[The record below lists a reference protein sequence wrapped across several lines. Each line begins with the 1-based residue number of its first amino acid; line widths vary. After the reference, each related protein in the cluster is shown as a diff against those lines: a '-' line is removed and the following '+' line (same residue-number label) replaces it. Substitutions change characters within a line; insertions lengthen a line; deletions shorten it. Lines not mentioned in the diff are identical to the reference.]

1 MKFLPLIWRNLARN
15 KLRTALTAG
24 AIALAVALV
33 CLLLTMPG
41 GLDRI
46 LNDIASNT
54 RVVVLNE
61 AGLVYP
67 LPYAYLQKVRAMEG
81 VVAAASWTWYGGVFR
96 AEKGVEF
103 PNFAVEPE
111 PIGVVWEDW
120 GIAPE
125 QLEAFRRQR
134 DAAIVGRGT
143 LRQQGWR
150 SGDRIT
156 LQGSVYPVDLE
167 FQIVGEIPDDQA
179 PHLWFQREYLDQA
192 LRAAGRGG
200 LDHLGTIWVRVDD
213 PEQVGPLMARID
225 AAFRNSEAQTTSETE
240 KSYFANFFGALE
252 GFVTVILIVTGL
264 VALCIVF
271 IAANTASMAV
281 RERMGE
287 IAVLKALGF
296 PRRLVFAT
304 LFVEAT
310 LLSTLG
316 GVLGALG
323 ALGLT
328 AFLRQG
334 VAGWSPAL
342 GPLGSFV
349 VTNAILVQGLFLAF
363 FVGMIS
369 GVVPSFGAARRPVAQ
384 TLREVF

>member
-1 MKFLPLIWRNLARN
+1 MKFLPLIWANLARN
-15 KLRTALTAG
+15 KLRSALTAG
-24 AIALAVALV
+24 AIALAIALV

-46 LNDIASNT
+46 LNEIASNN
-54 RVVVLNE
+54 RIVVLNK

-67 LPYAYLQKVRAMEG
+67 LPYSYLQKVRAMEG
-81 VVAAASWTWYGGVFR
+81 VVEAASWTWFGGAYRV
-96 AEKGVEF
+96 EKGVEF
-103 PNFAVEPE
+103 PNFAVEPDVV
-111 PIGVVWEDW
+111 GVVWEDW

-125 QLEAFRRQR
+125 QLEAFRRYR
-134 DAAIVGRGT
+134 DGALVGRGT
-143 LRQQGWR
+143 LNKQGWKI
-150 SGDRIT
+150 GDRIT
-156 LQGSVYPVDLE
+156 LRGTVFPVDLE
-167 FQIVGEIPDDQA
+167 FQIVGEIPDEAA

-200 LDHLGTIWVRVDD
+200 LDFLGTIWVRVDD
-213 PEQVGPLMARID
+213 PAQVGPVMARID
-225 AAFRNSEAQTTSETE
+225 AAFRNSEAETTSETE
-240 KSYFANFFGALE
+240 KSYFANFFGMLE

-296 PRRLVFAT
+296 SRRLVFGT
-304 LFVEAT
+304 LFAEAT

-316 GVLGALG
+316 GVLGAFG
-323 ALGLT
+323 ALALT
-328 AFLRQG
+328 AWLRQG
-334 VAGWSPAL
+334 VAGWDPAL

-349 VTNAILVQGLFLAF
+349 VTNTILVQGLFLAL

>member
-1 MKFLPLIWRNLARN
+1 MKFLPLIWANLARN
-15 KLRTALTAG
+15 KLRSALTAG
-24 AIALAVALV
+24 AIALAIALV

-46 LNDIASNT
+46 LNEIASNN
-54 RVVVLNE
+54 RIVVLNK

-67 LPYAYLQKVRAMEG
+67 LPYSYLQKVRAMEG
-81 VVAAASWTWYGGVFR
+81 VVEAASWTWFGGAYRV
-96 AEKGVEF
+96 EKGVEF
-103 PNFAVEPE
+103 PNFAVEPDVV
-111 PIGVVWEDW
+111 GVVWEDW

-125 QLEAFRRQR
+125 QLEAFRRYR
-134 DAAIVGRGT
+134 DGALVGRGT
-143 LRQQGWR
+143 LNKQGWKI
-150 SGDRIT
+150 GDRIT
-156 LQGSVYPVDLE
+156 LRGTVFPVDLE
-167 FQIVGEIPDDQA
+167 FQIVGEIPDEAA

-192 LRAAGRGG
+192 LRASGRGG
-200 LDHLGTIWVRVDD
+200 LDFLGTIWVRVDD
-213 PEQVGPLMARID
+213 PAQVGPVMARID
-225 AAFRNSEAQTTSETE
+225 AAFRNSEAETTSETE
-240 KSYFANFFGALE
+240 KSYFANFFGMLE

-296 PRRLVFAT
+296 SRRLVFGT
-304 LFVEAT
+304 LFAEAT

-316 GVLGALG
+316 GVLGAFG
-323 ALGLT
+323 ALALT
-328 AFLRQG
+328 AWLRQG
-334 VAGWSPAL
+334 VAGWDPAL

-349 VTNAILVQGLFLAF
+349 VTNTILVQGLFLAL